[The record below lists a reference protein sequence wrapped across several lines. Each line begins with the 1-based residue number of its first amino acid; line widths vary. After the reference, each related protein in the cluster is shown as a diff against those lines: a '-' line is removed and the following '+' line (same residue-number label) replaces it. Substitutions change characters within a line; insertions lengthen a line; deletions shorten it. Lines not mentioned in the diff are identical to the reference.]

1 ARAGPGVHGIL
12 PELPVPKGL
21 DETAAL
27 ATIDPEKDV
36 DGLHPMNLGRLLAGG
51 RGTVPCTPAG
61 CLAILDHYGA
71 KLEGAEAV
79 VVGRSRLVGK
89 PLAQLLLTRNA
100 TVTMCHTRTRD
111 LAEHTRRADVLCVAA
126 GRAGMITADMVKPG
140 AWVIDVGNTRLASGQ
155 WVGDVDFPSVSQ
167 HAHVTPVPGGVGP
180 MTRAMLLRNTLK
192 AAEIQLG
199 GGLRPPSDARRAP

>member
-36 DGLHPMNLGRLLAGG
+36 DGLHPMNLGRLLAGE

-71 KLEGAEAV
+71 RLEGAEAV
-79 VVGRSRLVGK
+79 VVGRSR
-89 PLAQLLLTRNA
+89 
-100 TVTMCHTRTRD
+100 
-111 LAEHTRRADVLCVAA
+111 
-126 GRAGMITADMVKPG
+126 
-140 AWVIDVGNTRLASGQ
+140 
-155 WVGDVDFPSVSQ
+155 
-167 HAHVTPVPGGVGP
+167 PGGKRWEERRVG
-180 MTRAMLLRNTLK
+180 
-192 AAEIQLG
+192 EEG
-199 GGLRPPSDARRAP
+199 GRGGEGAGER